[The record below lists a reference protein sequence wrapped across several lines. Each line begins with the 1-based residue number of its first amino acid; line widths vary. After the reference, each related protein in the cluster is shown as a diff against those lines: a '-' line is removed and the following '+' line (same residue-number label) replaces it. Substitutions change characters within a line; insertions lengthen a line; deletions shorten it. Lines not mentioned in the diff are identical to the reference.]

1 MDTVTHF
8 LKPPDTKQ
16 VPRANATNPAI
27 RTQVV
32 EFTEKFSNW
41 LDLKPCNGIKLV
53 INADDI
59 APAIKSTVA
68 ERKQKTVISSWRLSL
83 VGLSLSFRNW
93 LVTIVK
99 LKPASNPAKTKKLSI
114 SERLIMLSISHL
126 QKNIF

>member
-1 MDTVTHF
+1 LIDYRIKNVITIHNVAINIIAIMDIVTHF

-41 LDLKPCNGIKLV
+41 LDLKPFNGIKLV

-68 ERKQKTVISSWRLSL
+68 ERKQKTVISS
-83 VGLSLSFRNW
+83 
-93 LVTIVK
+93 
-99 LKPASNPAKTKKLSI
+99 
-114 SERLIMLSISHL
+114 
-126 QKNIF
+126 